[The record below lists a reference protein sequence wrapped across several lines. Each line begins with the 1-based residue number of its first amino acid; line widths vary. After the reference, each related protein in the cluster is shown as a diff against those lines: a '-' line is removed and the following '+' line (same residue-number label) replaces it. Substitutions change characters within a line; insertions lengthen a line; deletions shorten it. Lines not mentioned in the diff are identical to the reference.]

1 MTHYTD
7 TIASEVTIVVARQL
21 MKQEQA
27 PQITGHAM
35 IAYGHSVQCKCESNP
50 TTCWCK
56 YKSVYGQT

>member
-50 TTCWCK
+50 TTC
-56 YKSVYGQT
+56 